1 MINWDQCRKDYEST
15 EMTQGELAD
24 KYGVTQQA
32 VSQRIKREQ
41 WTRPDKELVA
51 RCSDLSLITD
61 VDARNLGKRTPGNI
75 AKFVEVFS
83 ITGSQK
89 TAANSIGLSE
99 NQATTWMK
107 SDPEL
112 VQLCAAK
119 RNTFLSEQVAKIAG
133 ARDWQA
139 ARYLLAHAKETR
151 DQFGDDRTDAGPVV
165 ILNIQRS

>member
-1 MINWDQCRKDYEST
+1 MVDWDSCRKDYET
-15 EMTQGELAD
+15 GEHTQGELAE
-24 KYGVTQQA
+24 KYGCTQQA
-32 VSQRIKREQ
+32 ISQKARKSE
-41 WTRPDKELVA
+41 WTKPSADLVA

-75 AKFVEVFS
+75 AKFIEVFS

-99 NQATTWMK
+99 NQATAWIK

-112 VQLCAAK
+112 VQLMGAK

-133 ARDWQA
+133 AKDWQS
-139 ARYLLAHAKETR
+139 ARYLLAHSELR